1 MVELIIGISI
11 YVALLTAFVMLGP
24 SIMRLVNHILEDND
38 L

>member
-1 MVELIIGISI
+1 MAELIIGISI
-11 YVALLTAFVMLGP
+11 YVALLTTFVMLGP

>member
-1 MVELIIGISI
+1 MAELIIGISI

-24 SIMRLVNHILEDND
+24 SIIRLVNHILEDND

>member
-1 MVELIIGISI
+1 MAGLIIGISI
-11 YVALLTAFVMLGP
+11 YVALLTTFVMLGP

>member
-1 MVELIIGISI
+1 MAELIIGISI

-24 SIMRLVNHILEDND
+24 SITKLVNHTLEDND

>member
-24 SIMRLVNHILEDND
+24 SIMRLVNHLLEDND